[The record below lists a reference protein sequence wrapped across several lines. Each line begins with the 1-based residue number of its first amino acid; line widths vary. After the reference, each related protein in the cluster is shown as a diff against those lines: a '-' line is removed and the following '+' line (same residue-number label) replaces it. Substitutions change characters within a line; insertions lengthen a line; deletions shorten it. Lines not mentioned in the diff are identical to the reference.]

1 MARATGGAGA
11 VSRGSGARTVHWGR
25 VLTPYLL
32 LAPAFLLISVVVL
45 YPVGRSIALSFHN
58 FKLLDPV
65 NLGTWAGLNNFRR
78 ALNDPLFWQAL
89 SHTAIWVV
97 GILPAQ
103 LVLGLLVALLL
114 NRDFP
119 LRGIVR
125 AIVLIPWVFPG
136 VLNGLMWTWMYDGN
150 YGVLNDILVK
160 VGILDKF
167 YPFLARMESA
177 MPAVITTVIWQ
188 GTPFFAIMLL
198 AALQAV
204 PDELYEAARIDGASA
219 WGEFFRITIPCILPT
234 IVITTLLRTI
244 WVSNYIDVIYIM
256 TGGGP
261 GYATLTLPVYTFLT
275 AYTVTDFGYA
285 AALSIFL
292 VVLLVIVVSLY
303 VMYLQRA
310 EMKLR

>member
-1 MARATGGAGA
+1 
-11 VSRGSGARTVHWGR
+11 
-25 VLTPYLL
+25 LL
-32 LAPAFLLISVVVL
+32 SPAFILICLVVL
-45 YPVGRSIALSFHN
+45 YPVGRSIVLSFHN
-58 FKLLDPV
+58 FKLMDPA

-78 ALNDPLFWQAL
+78 ALDDPLFWQAL
-89 SHTAIWVV
+89 SHTAVWVI
-97 GILPAQ
+97 GILPCQ

-114 NRDFP
+114 NRNFP
-119 LRGIVR
+119 LRGFVR
-125 AIVLIPWVFPG
+125 AVVLVPWVFPG
-136 VLNGLMWTWMYDGN
+136 VLNALMWTWMYDGN
-150 YGVLNDILVK
+150 YGVINDLLVK
-160 VGILDKF
+160 AGILKDF
-167 YPFLARMESA
+167 YPFLALTGSA
-177 MPAVITTVIWQ
+177 MPAVMTTVIWQ

-219 WGEFFRITIPCILPT
+219 WGEFTHITIPSILPT

-275 AYTVTDFGYA
+275 AYTTTDFGYA
-285 AALSIFL
+285 AALSVFL
-292 VVLLVIVVSLY
+292 VVLLVIIVSLY
-303 VMYLQRA
+303 VLYLRRA